1 MIEIAHTFDEGTVAR
16 GVPKD
21 DEFAAFLRGAGW
33 CWSHHLAA
41 WHLPGSRYQAVS
53 ILHVDEAAVALKAA
67 GFDVSLR
74 VDDERSQRRYSLR
87 LIGDQITHLEGKL
100 SKVERLLDEHFRISA
115 AWSQTSVATDVW
127 TIRML
132 IRRIDLDEQLRHW
145 RGIGERLAEG
155 TPARSAGMIR
165 KSGPTPYPDTTG
177 HRHADNLDGPL
188 P

>member
-1 MIEIAHTFDEGTVAR
+1 MVEITHTSDEGTVAW

-21 DEFAAFLRGAGW
+21 DPLAAALQAADWR
-33 CWSHHLAA
+33 WSYHLAA

-53 ILHVDEAAVALKAA
+53 ILHVDEAAAALKAA

-74 VDDERSQRRYSLR
+74 VDNERTQRGYSLR
-87 LIGDQITHLEGKL
+87 LIGEQIMHLEGKL

-115 AWSQTSVATDVW
+115 AGPQTLLATDLW

-145 RGIGERLAEG
+145 REVGDRLTEG
-155 TPARSAGMIR
+155 TPAHSAGMADQA
-165 KSGPTPYPDTTG
+165 PCHDMTV
-177 HRHADNLDGPL
+177 HRHADDLDGPL